1 MAGMTDLAPAVHP
14 DVEETSQLL
23 TESIRAI
30 LAAIPDGP
38 HSPTTLSRKLELSRV
53 TMSKLMGAVEQSTPF
68 DVLERI
74 PGPDSLRDFVAAA
87 ARLGADP
94 ALIETGGRAI
104 ERFDL
109 LIRSRFGTRAALHAA
124 IGGQSSSLRA
134 RVDQSARSDVFSGLR
149 QILGLEAN
157 TWLTSMFFVPSAV
170 DPEFIAVTTI
180 QGALGMRRLRPDTPV
195 YFTFGSPFR
204 DQSAEPGPSQSP
216 ISLQEFYTNEP
227 AKLDVAVSGGQVR
240 HQLAD
245 DRIGKDAL
253 TDMLAVSHTDR
264 GSRRYA
270 VGESVRRGVSL
281 FVDTPVRML
290 ICDAILH
297 RDVFPGS
304 EPELLVYN
312 PGSRGPANPNDRAR
326 DIDRV
331 AVTESVSFI
340 PDSVERFSVPE
351 VPNYAKMIQRICGQ
365 IGRSPDEF
373 RVYRLR
379 MAYPVPCFQIGVAFR
394 APEPPTH

>member
-14 DVEETSQLL
+14 DVAETSQSL
-23 TESIRAI
+23 TESIRAL

-94 ALIETGGRAI
+94 SLVELGGRAI

-109 LIRSRFGTRAALHAA
+109 LIRSRYGTRAALHAA
-124 IGGQSSSLRA
+124 IGGQSASLRA
-134 RVDQSARSDVFSGLR
+134 RVDQSARSDIFSGLR

-204 DQSAEPGPSQSP
+204 DQSTEAGVSESP

-227 AKLDVAVSGGQVR
+227 AKLDVALSGGQIH
-240 HQLAD
+240 HQLVD
-245 DRIGKDAL
+245 DRIGKDAV
-253 TDMLAVSHTDR
+253 TDMLAVSHNER

-270 VGESVRRGVSL
+270 MGESVRRGVSL
-281 FVDTPVRML
+281 FVDTPVKML
-290 ICDAILH
+290 VCDAILH

-312 PGSRGPANPNDRAR
+312 PGSRGPANPNDRSR

-331 AVTESVSFI
+331 ATTESVAFVPENS
-340 PDSVERFSVPE
+340 ERFNVPE
-351 VPNYAKMIQRICGQ
+351 VPNYAKMIQRVCGQ

-379 MAYPVPCFQIGVAFR
+379 MAYPVPSFQIGVAFR
-394 APEPPTH
+394 APEPPAQ